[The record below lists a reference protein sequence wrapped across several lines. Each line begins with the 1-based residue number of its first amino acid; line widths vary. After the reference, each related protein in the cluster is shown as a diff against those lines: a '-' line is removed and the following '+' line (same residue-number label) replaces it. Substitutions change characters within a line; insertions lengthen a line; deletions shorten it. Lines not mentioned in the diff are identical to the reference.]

1 MSLSVDKKREG
12 WRKAAKKYA
21 GKNKDKIE
29 KKRLEGLI
37 KVNACALSEYK
48 KEFKLLW

>member
-1 MSLSVDKKREG
+1 MRKLSLMLLLAILCVPL
-12 WRKAAKKYA
+12 YA
-21 GKNKDKIE
+21 EDKIE